1 MNKPDYKA
9 DDADY
14 DARLKEA
21 MQNAGAML
29 WASALLDPDNK
40 APRVQMLRQK
50 TLRRRAAKLCYEA
63 GERWGK
69 LADRLYDEMN
79 EPNDKKEEDNE

>member
-1 MNKPDYKA
+1 MDKPSYKA

-14 DARLKEA
+14 DNAKLDEALK
-21 MQNAGAML
+21 NAGAML

-69 LADRLYDEMN
+69 LADKLYDM
-79 EPNDKKEEDNE
+79 KYGEEK

>member
-1 MNKPDYKA
+1 MDKPSYKA

-14 DARLKEA
+14 DNAKLDEALK
-21 MQNAGAML
+21 NAGAML

-50 TLRRRAAKLCYEA
+50 MMRRRAAKLCYEA

-69 LADRLYDEMN
+69 LADKLYDM
-79 EPNDKKEEDNE
+79 KYGEEK

>member
-1 MNKPDYKA
+1 MEKPHYKA

-14 DARLKEA
+14 DDARLSEA
-21 MQNAGAML
+21 LNNAGAML

-50 TLRRRAAKLCYEA
+50 TMRRRAAKLCYEA

-69 LADRLYDEMN
+69 LADKLYDMKYGEEATN
-79 EPNDKKEEDNE
+79 E